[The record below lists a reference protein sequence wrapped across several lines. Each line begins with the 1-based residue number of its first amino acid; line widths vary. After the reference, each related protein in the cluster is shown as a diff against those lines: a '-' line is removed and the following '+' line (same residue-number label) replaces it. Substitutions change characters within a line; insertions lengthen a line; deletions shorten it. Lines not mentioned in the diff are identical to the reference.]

1 MRSLR
6 VALSASL
13 LSTGLLAPQ
22 AFACGFDGMLGD
34 SFSAQHP
41 KSLGVAMSVADA
53 VESGALGREA
63 IAPIE
68 PGQKGYWRAMA
79 RVQRFSNL
87 MSAAGGDSARLPA
100 VSVLLIDSGLW
111 TRLRPGSS
119 GYEIEAHAKEPA
131 AGDVVIVTNE
141 TVLASLDDGRLTPS
155 RALTMG
161 LVAVDGDEGQA
172 RTVQSELIARID
184 VSNDAGSA
192 ARVAPAWG
200 RRPSGT

>member
-1 MRSLR
+1 MMSIRSMLG
-6 VALSASL
+6 ASL
-13 LSTGLLAPQ
+13 LATGLLAPQ

-34 SFSAQHP
+34 SFSAQHR

-53 VESGALGREA
+53 VESGALSREA

-100 VSVLLIDSGLW
+100 VSILLIDSGLW
-111 TRLRPGSS
+111 TRLRPGAS

-131 AGDVVIVTNE
+131 AGDVVVVTNE
-141 TVLASLDDGRLTPS
+141 TVLASLDDGRLTPL
-155 RALTMG
+155 RALDLG
-161 LVAVDGDEGQA
+161 LVAVDGDEGPA
-172 RTVQSELIARID
+172 KSVQSELIARID
-184 VSNDAGSA
+184 ASNDAGA
-192 ARVAPAWG
+192 ARIAPAWG

>member
-6 VALSASL
+6 IALGASL
-13 LSTGLLAPQ
+13 LSAGLLAPQ
-22 AFACGFDGMLGD
+22 AFACGFDGLLGD

-53 VESGALGREA
+53 VTSGALGKEA
-63 IAPIE
+63 VAPIE
-68 PGQKGYWRAMA
+68 PGQKGYWRAMG

-87 MSAAGGDSARLPA
+87 MAAAGGASARLPA

-111 TRLRPGSS
+111 TRLRPSSS

-141 TVLASLDDGRLTPS
+141 TVLASLDDGRLSPL
-155 RALTMG
+155 RALDMG
-161 LVAVDGDEGQA
+161 LVAVDGDEA
-172 RTVQSELIARID
+172 PATSVRRDLIARID
-184 VSNDAGSA
+184 PAKAEGFA
-192 ARVAPAWG
+192 PAIAPAWG
-200 RRPSGT
+200 RRQPGF